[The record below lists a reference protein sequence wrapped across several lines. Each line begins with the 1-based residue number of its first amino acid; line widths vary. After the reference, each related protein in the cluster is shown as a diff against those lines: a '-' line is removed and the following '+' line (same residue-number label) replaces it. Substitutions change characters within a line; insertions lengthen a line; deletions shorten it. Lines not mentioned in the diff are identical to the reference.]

1 MKIGVLMI
9 GSLYWDP
16 ARKAWRSSRLVDG
29 PPVYVSVPIRYGRRS
44 STRGNTYT
52 MVFST
57 KLEDTQE
64 HGQAIVLPCRNA
76 VTTASDLI
84 DEAKRLW
91 AAESNRACSN
101 RISKSWGCVALL
113 PNPSRGLTEG
123 ILDCWAKHVSSE
135 SGYGS
140 LRSAHGERK
149 VVDKRGILQILWPK
163 ELDGSESGFD
173 ALLGTATNP
182 HLPNGDYASAQ
193 TIAEAWKNPKGAKYR
208 DYFINTHTNGI
219 TTFQDEEI
227 KAWL

>member
-29 PPVYVSVPIRYGRRS
+29 PPQYVSVPIRYGRRS

-76 VTTASDLI
+76 LTTASDLI
-84 DEAKRLW
+84 DEAECLW

-101 RISKSWGCVALL
+101 CISARWGCVALL
-113 PNPSRGLTEG
+113 PNPSGNLSED
-123 ILDCWAKHVSSE
+123 ILDVWAERVSGKH
-135 SGYGS
+135 GYGR
-140 LRSAHGERK
+140 LRRARNECEA
-149 VVDKRGILQILWPK
+149 VDNRGILRFRWPK
-163 ELDGSESGFD
+163 EIDGSELGFD

-182 HLPNGDYASAQ
+182 HIPNDDYVSAQ
-193 TIAEAWKNPKGAKYR
+193 TVAEAWKTPEGAKYR
-208 DYFINTHTNGI
+208 DYFTNNHANGI